1 MGLHLHREQ
10 RRPQSALRRRPA
22 EEQRQ
27 AICRPG
33 AHLDERVG
41 RLLGPRASRPH
52 LPIPPQAGWVEEM
65 RAGRPRSQVGYAAA
79 ATLPLKV
86 RPNFVAETA
95 TLSPSLTRPE
105 RIISASGSCRY
116 FWITRLSGR
125 AP

>member
-10 RRPQSALRRRPA
+10 RRPQSALGRRPA

-27 AICRPG
+27 AICGPG
-33 AHLDERVG
+33 AHLDERVAA
-41 RLLGPRASRPH
+41 LGSAGV
-52 LPIPPQAGWVEEM
+52 PPARVKDAGGTP
-65 RAGRPRSQVGYAAA
+65 ALAGYAAA

-105 RIISASGSCRY
+105 RINSASGSCRY